1 MFDADPA
8 DKLFANRSGDFFIAR
23 TQDWIAQVSAS
34 LTEILHGVGA
44 RSRRTAEAFDLGKYV
59 PDPVAT
65 FAAGPNFREGRVV
78 ASPAVGLSFVKS
90 FQRHSSQS
98 IRPVFARLRR
108 GRQRTES
115 RVHVEATVRLARA
128 RAHDRDF
135 FPTNAQ
141 RPTSN
146 VQC

>member
-1 MFDADPA
+1 MFEADPA

-65 FAAGPNFREGRVV
+65 FAASPNFREGRVV
-78 ASPAVGLSFVKS
+78 AGPAPGLSFVKS
-90 FQRHSSQS
+90 FQKHTPQS
-98 IRPVFARLRR
+98 FQREPLPI
-108 GRQRTES
+108 GRQTSEVRSPRTEES
-115 RVHVEATVRLARA
+115 SNKR
-128 RAHDRDF
+128 
-135 FPTNAQ
+135 PTLNAE

-146 VQC
+146 